1 MYANVCERNHQTPSR
16 IMTLDH
22 IRATA
27 KNDSKKNNLAQSST
41 ELVMI
46 NRPVDI
52 LIGRLNGILTDRQ
65 HERQT
70 A

>member
-46 NRPVDI
+46 DI
-52 LIGRLNGILTDRQ
+52 VIAKIAKRKTVL
-65 HERQT
+65 
-70 A
+70 

>member
-41 ELVMI
+41 ELVI
-46 NRPVDI
+46 KDT
-52 LIGRLNGILTDRQ
+52 LIPKVAKR
-65 HERQT
+65 
-70 A
+70 